1 MPTIADINSA
11 STSTSTTSTKN
22 NTLGQDQFLTLL
34 VAQMQNQDPLNP
46 ADATEFTAQLAQYSQ
61 LEQLFNLN
69 STMDKLAEAQNN
81 SERLS
86 ALSLI
91 GKDVVVE
98 GASFSFDGNEARIG
112 YKVDGI
118 AAEISLQIRNSSG
131 QMIAS
136 INAPETGKGNH
147 FLSWDGRDNAG
158 NQLPAGTYSI
168 VISAKSVGDGAS
180 VAVSPLVR
188 AEVTGIDLSGKEPLI
203 ITATG
208 EYRVAAIHG
217 AYDKGQ
223 SEIDAGS
230 GRQQQ
235 AMTTAAAQETAAAS
249 TTLEEFISAATD
261 GAGII
266 EENWTDPTAN

>member
-1 MPTIADINSA
+1 MVTNVAGINAA
-11 STSTSTTSTKN
+11 SPQPVSTKN
-22 NTLGQDQFLTLL
+22 NTLGQEQFLTLL

-69 STMDKLAEAQNN
+69 TTMDKLAEAQNN
-81 SERLS
+81 SERLT

-91 GKDVVVE
+91 GKEVVVE
-98 GASFSFDGNEARIG
+98 GSSFSFDGTEAQIG

-118 AAEISLQIRNSSG
+118 ASEITLQIQNSFG
-131 QMIAS
+131 QTVAT
-136 INAPETGKGNH
+136 INAPDTDKGNH
-147 FLSWDGRDNAG
+147 FLAWNGQDMAG
-158 NQLPAGTYSI
+158 NQLPSGTYSI
-168 VISAKSVGDGAS
+168 VINAKTDGDLSS

-188 AEVTGIDLSGKEPLI
+188 AEVTGLDLSGSEPLI
-203 ITATG
+203 VTASG

-223 SEIDAGS
+223 NETNAG
-230 GRQQQ
+230 GTPPQQQ
-235 AMTTAAAQETAAAS
+235 ATPTTTAPETAAAP

-266 EENWTDPTAN
+266 EENQIDPMAD

>member
-1 MPTIADINSA
+1 MPTIAGINA
-11 STSTSTTSTKN
+11 APTTTTSTKN

-46 ADATEFTAQLAQYSQ
+46 ADATEFTSQLAQYSQ

-118 AAEISLQIRNSSG
+118 ASDITLQIRNSSG
-131 QMIAS
+131 QMIAT
-136 INAPETGKGNH
+136 INAPKTDKGNH

-168 VISAKSVGDGAS
+168 VISAKSAGDGAS

-188 AEVTGIDLSGKEPLI
+188 AEVTGIDLSGNEPLI
-203 ITATG
+203 ITASG

-223 SEIDAGS
+223 SETDAGAS
-230 GRQQQ
+230 RQQQ
-235 AMTTAAAQETAAAS
+235 APTTAAAQETAAAS

-266 EENWTDPTAN
+266 EENWTVPTAD